1 MSVLR
6 NLFAAST
13 LVAAAWSSAAGA
25 GDPTY
30 GLGTVPTAEEI
41 AAWDIDVRPDG
52 QGLPAGSGTAESGEE
67 VFIEKCGACHGEFGE
82 AVGRFP
88 VLMGGQGSLTSEN
101 PVKTAGSYWP
111 YASALWDY
119 IYRAMPFGEAQTLSY
134 DETYAIVA
142 YLLYINYVVEEDF
155 VLDQTSLATV
165 EMPNAAGF
173 IDDDRLSEPSHGA
186 EPCMRDCKTD
196 VKIFNKAR
204 RLDVTP
210 TEDDS

>member
-6 NLFAAST
+6 NLAAASV
-13 LVAAAWSSAAGA
+13 LAALTAAGA
-25 GDPTY
+25 GERLY
-30 GLGTVPTAEEI
+30 GIGTAPTAEQI

-52 QGLPAGSGTAESGEE
+52 QGLPDGSGTALNGED
-67 VFIEKCGACHGEFGE
+67 VFIERCGACHGEFGE

-88 VLMGGQGSLTSEN
+88 VIMGGEDTLTSED
-101 PVKTAGSYWP
+101 PVKTPGSYWP
-111 YASALWDY
+111 YASTLWDY
-119 IYRAMPFGEAQTLSY
+119 IYRAMPFGEAQTLTY

-142 YLLYINYVVEEDF
+142 YILYINDIVEDDF
-155 VLDQTSLATV
+155 VLDQASLATV
-165 EMPNAAGF
+165 EMPNAGGF

-186 EPCMRDCKTD
+186 EPCMTGCKTD

>member
-6 NLFAAST
+6 NLAAAAA
-13 LVAAAWSSAAGA
+13 VAALSSAAVA

-30 GLGTVPTAEEI
+30 GLGTVPTAEQI

-52 QGLPAGSGTAESGEE
+52 QGLPQGSGTALDGEE
-67 VFIEKCGACHGEFGE
+67 IFIEKCGACHGEFGE

-88 VLMGGQGSLTSEN
+88 VIMGGQDSLASED
-101 PVKTAGSYWP
+101 PVKTPGSYWP
-111 YASALWDY
+111 YASTLWDY
-119 IYRAMPFGEAQTLSY
+119 VYRAMPFGEAQTLSA

-142 YLLYINYVVEEDF
+142 YILYINDVVEEDF
-155 VLDQTSLATV
+155 VLDQASLPTV
-165 EMPNAAGF
+165 EMPNANGF

-186 EPCMRDCKTD
+186 EPCMTECKTD
-196 VKIFNKAR
+196 VTILNKAR

-210 TEDDS
+210 TDDDS